1 MCQGPVDFNNT
12 EFQDLNVGAA
22 LKQSRHYWSA
32 LLALVIT
39 ALSESVWNHLH
50 CNNHLK
56 GMQRAPEAIIG
67 RQH

>member
-1 MCQGPVDFNNT
+1 MCQGPVDFNHK
-12 EFQDLNVGAA
+12 EFRDLNVGAKA
-22 LKQSRHYWSA
+22 NYWSA

-50 CNNHLK
+50 YNNHLK

-67 RQH
+67 WQR